1 MQQAQA
7 AIVFVVLRRLGGAV
21 LFRSSCPSP
30 NSGYPFWL
38 LALTFR
44 SSRPACGGRLTSPVS
59 DCDMNAEIPLTRM
72 IRNKIVKNSLGT
84 RIHVRLFKVGATYKI
99 TQGNLVILE
108 TANQSE
114 ANISFENACLS
125 VPKTARKISAKVP
138 KTKTPVRFF
147 SGGIPS

>member
-1 MQQAQA
+1 
-7 AIVFVVLRRLGGAV
+7 
-21 LFRSSCPSP
+21 
-30 NSGYPFWL
+30 
-38 LALTFR
+38 
-44 SSRPACGGRLTSPVS
+44 
-59 DCDMNAEIPLTRM
+59 MNAEIPLTRM
-72 IRNKIVKNSLGT
+72 IRNKIVKNSRGT

-125 VPKTARKISAKVP
+125 VPRTARKISAKVQ

>member
-1 MQQAQA
+1 MP
-7 AIVFVVLRRLGGAV
+7 LK
-21 LFRSSCPSP
+21 SD
-30 NSGYPFWL
+30 
-38 LALTFR
+38 
-44 SSRPACGGRLTSPVS
+44 VS

-72 IRNKIVKNSLGT
+72 IRNKIVKNSRGT

-125 VPKTARKISAKVP
+125 VPRTARKISAKVQ